1 MPTGPQRR
9 TLLNR
14 GAAMFSAI
22 ERCGSSACSRSA
34 GTSTTPA
41 RIASYGCRARSGVAL
56 DEDLPAGRR
65 CWPESTSKSSSWPC
79 ASSAAI
85 PRISPGRSAKE
96 TSLSVS
102 PTCSPRTSSAVRSST
117 SSIRSRSGVASATP
131 AARATSSPSM
141 NSTIFSSPPSCGTSV
156 PTSPPSRS
164 TVARS
169 QCAITSRRRW
179 VMKSAERPL
188 SFWRRITSKTRSA
201 RSAGSAAVISS
212 RIRSCGSRASA
223 RARSIIRSSGSGT
236 STACSSKSISRSSS
250 RRCRRTSP
258 TDVPVSRRFCAI
270 VRSGTSA
277 GSWKTGASPIRAACA
292 GEETLLAA
300 PLTRIVPPSGRITP
314 VSTFTSVL
322 LPAPFAPSR
331 ACTSPGLDDERRRPQ
346 RDDGAV
352 ALRHLACGQEAHAW
366 VREGAP
372 GGAPSLFARGATAP
386 CSP

>member
-1 MPTGPQRR
+1 M
-9 TLLNR
+9 
-14 GAAMFSAI
+14 
-22 ERCGSSACSRSA
+22 
-34 GTSTTPA
+34 
-41 RIASYGCRARSGVAL
+41 
-56 DEDLPAGRR
+56 
-65 CWPESTSKSSSWPC
+65 
-79 ASSAAI
+79 
-85 PRISPGRSAKE
+85 PRISPGRSANE

-102 PTCSPRTSSAVRSST
+102 PTCSPRTSSAVGPAG

-141 NSTIFSSPPSCGTSV
+141 YSTIFSSPPSCGTSV

-179 VMKSAERPL
+179 VMKSTERPL

-201 RSAGSAAVISS
+201 RSEGSAAVISS

-236 STACSSKSISRSSS
+236 SPACSSKSMSRSSS
-250 RRCRRTSP
+250 RRCRRTAP
-258 TDVPVSRRFCAI
+258 TGVPVRRRFCAT

-292 GEETLLAA
+292 GEETLLACA
-300 PLTRIVPPSGRITP
+300 VDED
-314 VSTFTSVL
+314 
-322 LPAPFAPSR
+322 R
-331 ACTSPGLDDERRRPQ
+331 AAVRPDHAGEHLDERALAGAVRAEQRVHLARLDDERRRPQ
-346 RDDGAV
+346 RDDRAV

-372 GGAPSLFARGATAP
+372 DGAPSLFAPGATAP